1 MKRTEENQTGF
12 RGGAAAVPVC
22 PYVVFPAVG
31 RGEPGVWG
39 LQRRDSGQRGK
50 VGQHLGGNWVF
61 GKGNETVRRTRREAG
76 SASAEPKE
84 RLQTSTR

>member
-1 MKRTEENQTGF
+1 
-12 RGGAAAVPVC
+12 
-22 PYVVFPAVG
+22 
-31 RGEPGVWG
+31 
-39 LQRRDSGQRGK
+39 
-50 VGQHLGGNWVF
+50 LGGNWVF